1 MNAIARQYRFFLA
14 ALLSCACGIASAQ
27 TVVMDRGSV
36 SVRTDGAAVDID
48 PNGKTRVQTWESRS
62 SSGSSV
68 TAPESAISA
77 SGNAIVIDGVGKSFN
92 AACNGKTVEVAGSDN
107 KVRLSGYCAKISV
120 DGTSNHVTVAQVG
133 AVHVEGASNVV
144 AWREKTRGKG
154 PKVSSDGVDNRV
166 YQSK

>member
-1 MNAIARQYRFFLA
+1 MNTIARQYRFFLA

-36 SVRTDGAAVDID
+36 SVRTDGAAVDIE
-48 PNGKTRVQTWESRS
+48 PSGKTRVQTWESRS
-62 SSGSSV
+62 SSG
-68 TAPESAISA
+68 
-77 SGNAIVIDGVGKSFN
+77 NAIVIDGIGKSIN